1 MDVINYLD
9 ISLEEASAM
18 HCVLPFF
25 LWQHKLKM
33 ENSCSRTQILNIKMS
48 SAFQE
53 LICFINVRPNWR
65 PFTYL
70 NQSKP
75 YRLTENTS

>member
-33 ENSCSRTQILNIKMS
+33 ENSCSRTQILNIK
-48 SAFQE
+48 
-53 LICFINVRPNWR
+53 NVIGVSGTDL
-65 PFTYL
+65 FY
-70 NQSKP
+70 
-75 YRLTENTS
+75 